1 MEIGHETFVAELDR
15 LRKLAK
21 NGAEYWMGREI
32 QAALGYSN
40 WQNFEMVIRKAEEA
54 CANTGV
60 DASKHFIETS
70 RVIETGRGAQ
80 IERADWILG
89 RYACY
94 LIAMNGDAS
103 KAEVSYAQSYF
114 AHQARRQEL
123 QDELTADD
131 RRLLLRDR
139 VKEANKS
146 LASAAKKAGVQRF
159 PIFQD
164 EGYKGLYGGLGQA
177 EIKRQKG
184 IQDKEALLDCIGRAE
199 LAANEF
205 RITQTEQKLARENVN
220 TEPDAFRTHHDVG
233 VEVRQTI
240 KKIGGTMPED
250 LPAEEPI
257 KKLISAKQKQLKA
270 ASKKRSV

>member
-15 LRKLAK
+15 LKKFAK
-21 NGAEYWMGREI
+21 NGVEYWMGRDI
-32 QAALGYSN
+32 QATLGYSN

-60 DASKHFIETS
+60 DSAKHFIETS
-70 RVIETGRGAQ
+70 RVIEAGKGAQ

-94 LIAMNGDAS
+94 LIAMNGDSS
-103 KAEVSYAQSYF
+103 KQEISYAQAYF

-123 QDELTADD
+123 QDQLSPDE
-131 RRLLLRDR
+131 RRLFLRDR
-139 VKEANKS
+139 VKAANKS
-146 LASAAKKAGVQRF
+146 LSSAAKKAGVQRF
-159 PIFQD
+159 PIFHD

-177 EIKRQKG
+177 DIKRKKG
-184 IQDKEALLDCIGRAE
+184 IPEKDALLDCIGRAE

-205 RITQTEQKLARENVN
+205 RITQTEQKLAREKIA
-220 TEPDAFRTHHDVG
+220 TEIEAFRTHHEVG
-233 VEVRQTI
+233 VEVRQTM
-240 KKIGGTMPED
+240 KKLGGTLPEN

-257 KKLISAKQKQLKA
+257 KKLLAAKRKELKV
-270 ASKKRSV
+270 ASKKSGN